1 MFKKYFISN
10 NLTKSQID
18 LVKKF
23 NKSSN
28 IKYEKISKCEICFS
42 SNFNILFHNDRYG
55 IKQNTC
61 VCKNCGFI
69 FSNPRMTR
77 DSNKFFYESDLY
89 RSIYEKQC
97 SLDIFYSETVKELNT
112 YKPKLPQKPNFK
124 KYYSQLY
131 FDFINDEISKYKTV
145 LDIGCGKGKKII
157 DFNNIGKKTSG
168 IELSRIFIEIHKIF
182 DLDTSYGFI
191 KDVNQKYDL
200 IILSHV
206 LEHLT
211 NLKTVIEQLSAI
223 TNKYIFIEIPG
234 HIKKFQS
241 VQNAHNYYFS
251 INTLNFFMLNNKFKL
266 ISLKY
271 AKDNEFIF
279 ALYEKTINEGSF
291 NFNKKKEIKLVNY
304 IFKKYI
310 IKFLIKKIMNIIG
323 LKKFIK

>member
-1 MFKKYFISN
+1 MFKKYFVLN
-10 NLTKSQID
+10 NLTKLQID

-23 NKSSN
+23 NKNSK
-28 IKYEKISKCEICFS
+28 IKYEKISKCEICLL
-42 SNFNILFHNDRYG
+42 SNFDILFHNDIYG

-61 VCKNCGFI
+61 ICKNCGFV
-69 FSNPRMTR
+69 FSNPRMTK
-77 DSNKFFYESDLY
+77 DSNIFFYESDLY
-89 RSIYEKQC
+89 RLIYEKHS
-97 SLDIFYSETVKELNT
+97 SLDLFATETIKELNS

-124 KYYSQLY
+124 KYYSELY
-131 FDFINDEISKYKTV
+131 FDFINNEISDYKSV
-145 LDIGCGKGKKII
+145 LDIGCGKGKKIF
-157 DFNNIGKKTSG
+157 DFNNIGKNTSG
-168 IELSRIFIEIHKIF
+168 IELSEKYIEIHKLF

-191 KDVNQKYDL
+191 KDINQKYDL

-211 NLKTVIEQLSAI
+211 NLKTVVEQLSEI

-279 ALYEKTINEGSF
+279 ALYEKATNKNTF
-291 NFNKKKEIKLVNY
+291 NYNKHKEVKLVKY
-304 IFKKYI
+304 IYKKYI
-310 IKFLIKKIMNIIG
+310 VKFLIKKLINIIG
-323 LKKFIK
+323 LKKLIK